1 MLYFGSKLH
10 DTAVFS
16 IRSAGRIGTAK
27 LPIINPNN
35 LHIDGFYTDA
45 MNKKNNG
52 VILDIDIRELTT
64 KGLII
69 NDHQDITEPD
79 ELIRLKPIID
89 LKFKLIGKPVY
100 VNNKKI
106 GKINDYAV
114 DTKSLFITK
123 LHIQPTL
130 FNSFKHSHLIIDR
143 KNVIEVTDKH
153 IVVKGPEQK
162 NKSKVNSKMANQSVL
177 SSANAS
183 AISE

>member
-10 DTAVFS
+10 NTAVFS
-16 IRSAGRIGTAK
+16 TRSSGHIGTAT

-35 LHIDGFYTDA
+35 LHIDGFYTNA
-45 MNKKNNG
+45 TNIKKNG

-69 NDHQDITEPD
+69 NDHKDITEPD

-89 LKFKLIGKPVY
+89 LNFKLIGKPVY
-100 VNNKKI
+100 TSNKKI
-106 GKINDYAV
+106 GKISDYAV

-123 LHIQPTL
+123 IHVQPTL

-162 NKSKVNSKMANQSVL
+162 SKNILKSKLANQSVL

>member
-10 DTAVFS
+10 NTAVFS
-16 IRSAGRIGTAK
+16 IRSAGKIGIAK

-35 LHIDGFYTDA
+35 LHIDGFYASA
-45 MNKKNNG
+45 MNGQNNG
-52 VILDIDIRELTT
+52 VILDVDIREINI

-69 NDHQDITEPD
+69 NDHQDITDPD
-79 ELIRLKPIID
+79 ELVRLKPIID

-100 VNNKKI
+100 ANNRKL
-106 GKINDYAV
+106 GKISDYAV

-130 FNSFKHSHLIIDR
+130 FNSLKHSHLIIDR
-143 KNVIEVTDKH
+143 KSVIEVTDKH
-153 IVVKGPEQK
+153 VIVKGPEQK
-162 NKSKVNSKMANQSVL
+162 SKSNANSKLVNQSVL